1 MENWLPAVP
10 TTLELLFDLMN
21 LGFLFSELDV
31 HTQCNEWHV
40 RPTGANP
47 VFIDQKPN
55 YSCRVFLSSLAH
67 PFRRGLT
74 LKFFLL

>member
-31 HTQCNEWHV
+31 HTQCSEWHV

-55 YSCRVFLSSLAH
+55 YSSLAH
-67 PFRRGLT
+67 PFHRGLT